1 MKNIKR
7 IVSLCLVFTLMAS
20 LSAFA
25 APPSV
30 SELNEK
36 YFSDMVDI
44 DRVYKYD
51 FVEAREEE
59 EEIVEVVVK
68 YPEAIQIVTALGL
81 MEYSGDTF
89 GEDEIVPF
97 NEFAQ
102 ILMKLSI
109 GTEPYYEEVYSQY
122 GDVRAT
128 LMGEA
133 VDYIIEA
140 IGYHVFEGKYAS
152 ANPRHQI
159 ARQIDILDG
168 ISFNPDKA
176 ITKGELASI
185 IAEAVQVDRVDLA
198 SVGEYANYAVIE
210 NSSILREEFS
220 SIIVEGVVTAVP
232 GMRLYSGKTLEG
244 NEIEIDRA
252 VYKVKDLDNA
262 RFFGH
267 RVIAIVEIN
276 DYNERVISIEM
287 SQDDNTVIIPI
298 SDIRSIS
305 SEKLTYYEGE
315 EQKRISLSGISTVT
329 CNGEASNISL
339 LSEPLLQKSGE
350 IILCSVNS
358 NTKYDVA
365 AVRYYQDF
373 VVESISTVSEKIS
386 LANGQKLN
394 NRTYISALESGSY
407 KLNIMKD
414 GYLIPYTSLVAGD
427 VITVTANDSYS
438 SINVVVSTK
447 VVNGKITTKMNDTYV
462 IGNNKYEV
470 SSSYENSA
478 LVNFALPKL
487 EIGLQGAFYLSF
499 DGKRIVNVKSSATAT
514 HYGFMTKI
522 GTGEGLDDSVSVYIF
537 TDDGSWETYNLAE
550 KLTFDGDKK
559 TERGVAYNTIMEQ
572 EDEVLNNLVRYS
584 LNADGEISFLDTSR
598 IKRLQLGEVDS
609 EASDARRLV
618 AAGEWRGK
626 FNWKKRG
633 ALSGSKYLLAD
644 NTVVFNIPEKIE
656 DEEAYTVSKN
666 ASFPSDTDGYL
677 QLYSPDKFNVL
688 PVVVQGVSAA
698 ALDENNR
705 RYFLV
710 TDLCG
715 KKDEDGETLIGVNC
729 LDYSGS
735 GKWNMTEYYIDP
747 TLKDEF
753 EDVGIGDLV
762 FYVASGNIIKDFEI
776 RVPKEERD
784 TDLSYN
790 LLTHNTYA
798 LGNVTDIS
806 IESNLIKMETG
817 GSECVFTPVSIG
829 IHESGAEQGRAA
841 ALGDINVGDRIYVFG
856 TYKEF
861 CVLVLR

>member
-7 IVSLCLVFTLMAS
+7 IVSLCLIFTLMSSVAV
-20 LSAFA
+20 FA
-25 APPSV
+25 ETPTV
-30 SELNEK
+30 GELNEQF
-36 YFSDMVDI
+36 FSDMVDM

-59 EEIVEVVVK
+59 EVIVETVVK

-102 ILMKLSI
+102 VLVKLSM
-109 GTEPYYEEVYSQY
+109 GAETSYEEIYSQY

-185 IAEAVQVDRVDLA
+185 VAAAVQVDRVDIA

-220 SIIVEGVVTAVP
+220 SIIVEGIVTAVP
-232 GMRLYSGKTLEG
+232 GMRLYSGRTLEG

-305 SEKLTYYEGE
+305 SDKLTYYEGE
-315 EQKRISLSGISTVT
+315 EQKRISLTGISTVT

-339 LSEPLLQKSGE
+339 FSELLLQKSGE
-350 IILCSVNS
+350 IILCCVNS
-358 NTKYDVA
+358 KDKYDVA
-365 AVRYYQDF
+365 AVRYFQDF

-394 NRTYISALESGSY
+394 NRTYISAIESGSY

-414 GYLIPYTSLVAGD
+414 GYLIPYTSLATGD
-427 VITVTANDSYS
+427 IITVTANDSYS

-447 VVNGKITTKMNDTYV
+447 VVNGKITTK
-462 IGNNKYEV
+462 IGDKYKIGKNTYEV
-470 SSSYENSA
+470 SPSYENSS
-478 LVNFALPKL
+478 LVNFSLPKL
-487 EIGLQGAFYLSF
+487 EIGLQGSFYLSF

-514 HYGFMTKI
+514 HYGFLTKI
-522 GTGEGLDDSVSVYIF
+522 GTGEGLDDSVSVYLF
-537 TDDGSWETYNLAE
+537 SDDGAWETFNLAE

-559 TERGVAYNTIMEQ
+559 TDRKVAYETIMEQ

-618 AAGEWRGK
+618 SAGEWRGK

-633 ALSGSKYLLAD
+633 ALSGSKYLIAD
-644 NTVVFNIPEKIE
+644 NTVAFTIPENLE
-656 DEEAYTVSKN
+656 DEESYIVSKN
-666 ASFPSDTDGYL
+666 ATFPSEAEGYL
-677 QLYSPDKFNVL
+677 KLYSPDKFNML
-688 PVVVQGVSAA
+688 PVVVQGVAAA
-698 ALDENNR
+698 ALDVNNK

-715 KKDEDGETLIGVNC
+715 KKDKDGEPLIGVNC
-729 LDYSGS
+729 LDFPGS
-735 GKWNMTEYYIDP
+735 GKWSMTEYYIDP
-747 TLKDEF
+747 SLKDEF
-753 EDVGIGDLV
+753 KDVEIGDLV
-762 FYVASGNIIKDFEI
+762 FYVANGEIIKDFEI
-776 RVPKEERD
+776 RVPRDERD
-784 TDLSYN
+784 TDFSYN
-790 LLTHNTYA
+790 LLRDNTYA
-798 LGNVTDIS
+798 LGTITDIS
-806 IESNLIKMETG
+806 IENNLIKFETG

-829 IHESGAEQGRAA
+829 IHEAGAEQGRAA
-841 ALGDINVGDRIYVFG
+841 ALGDVNIGDRVYVFG

-861 CVLVLR
+861 NVIVLR